1 MHQSSKN
8 PTLPLP
14 GQSGD
19 SGGVVAV
26 LTGKM
31 FAPGGAVLTNT
42 LYVRTLDTGALGDLT
57 CNKRNWKLAKIRGFP
72 IAITSIVKQLYKNM
86 FATVQTAVHVTARV
100 FRMAMT

>member
-1 MHQSSKN
+1 MHQSSEN

-42 LYVRTLDTGALGDLT
+42 LYVHTLDTGALGET
-57 CNKRNWKLAKIRGFP
+57 GN
-72 IAITSIVKQLYKNM
+72 
-86 FATVQTAVHVTARV
+86 
-100 FRMAMT
+100 